1 MARTPRSSKLLAA
14 SRGDVEVDL
23 LIRGGKIFSTATR
36 EWVETSLAI
45 ADGVIVGWGDRPAKE
60 IIEVAGR
67 HIVPAFI
74 DAHMHLESTKLWI
87 DEFVP
92 LALANGT
99 TTVIADPHEI
109 ANVFGVPGVSALI
122 DAAKKQ
128 RFQFLVS
135 ASSCV
140 PASKFESPG
149 ATLGPDSV
157 ASLLDDYG
165 AIGVAEVMNYPGVIY
180 GDDEVLAKIAS
191 ANGRRV
197 DGHAP
202 SVRGK
207 DLDAY
212 LTAGVESDHECT
224 TFEEAHEKR
233 QKGMWIFIR
242 EGSASKNLRELIK
255 TVKVGGTDRV
265 ALCTDD
271 REPSTLI
278 EDGHMN
284 DCLKIAVECGIRPE
298 DALVLA
304 TSNPAEYHQLYDLGS
319 LGPGYQADVVVLEDL
334 VSFKTNMVFHRGVQV
349 AKDNIALPTAIN
361 LSPPPTWMLSSVN
374 TEQKK
379 HYDFFIDLDDSDIVR
394 VIVVHENSLLTNERH
409 TPATQLDNLSR
420 IAVIERHHKTGRYGV
435 GFVEGFGIERGAIA
449 STVAHDAHNIMVVGG
464 LNESSNNDM
473 NIAIERLREIGGG
486 QVAVLDGKILAEVR
500 LNVGGL
506 MSTLRAPEVAAQL
519 RTLEEAVHSGLKGTL
534 KEPFMTLSFLGL
546 SVIPDLRI
554 TDLGLIDVVAFD
566 KTTLKV

>member
-23 LIRGGKIFSTATR
+23 LIRGGKVFSTATR

-45 ADGVIVGWGDRPAKE
+45 FDGVIVGWGDRPAKE
-60 IIEVAGR
+60 IVDVGGR
-67 HIVPAFI
+67 HITPAFI

-99 TTVIADPHEI
+99 TTVVADPHEI
-109 ANVFGVPGVSALI
+109 ANVFGVPGVAALL
-122 DAAKKQ
+122 DAAKIQ

-149 ATLGPDSV
+149 ATLGSDAV

-180 GDDEVLAKIAS
+180 GDPEVLAKIAS

-202 SVRGK
+202 SVRGA

-255 TVKVGGTDRV
+255 SVAIGGTDRV

-304 TSNPAEYHQLYDLGS
+304 TSNPA
-319 LGPGYQADVVVLEDL
+319 
-334 VSFKTNMVFHRGVQV
+334 
-349 AKDNIALPTAIN
+349 
-361 LSPPPTWMLSSVN
+361 
-374 TEQKK
+374 
-379 HYDFFIDLDDSDIVR
+379 
-394 VIVVHENSLLTNERH
+394 
-409 TPATQLDNLSR
+409 
-420 IAVIERHHKTGRYGV
+420 
-435 GFVEGFGIERGAIA
+435 
-449 STVAHDAHNIMVVGG
+449 
-464 LNESSNNDM
+464 
-473 NIAIERLREIGGG
+473 
-486 QVAVLDGKILAEVR
+486 
-500 LNVGGL
+500 
-506 MSTLRAPEVAAQL
+506 
-519 RTLEEAVHSGLKGTL
+519 
-534 KEPFMTLSFLGL
+534 
-546 SVIPDLRI
+546 
-554 TDLGLIDVVAFD
+554 
-566 KTTLKV
+566 